1 MIEYTYMISLYD
13 RVIPLSSSK
22 LSGCA
27 PRSKRVECLE
37 QIGVVIDP
45 ALNVCLQCNSEEN
58 ESWYLFLDQKFFP
71 PSVRSK
77 CMYTS
82 QEKSSS
88 IWRLGRTFTTRVR
101 NHTMVPLTFLLTLIF
116 FPLEVNNVTRIYLF
130 FFQSIWCLFC
140 WLFVSYFE
148 SEIVHEK
155 NELYRLSISDSRW
168 RFVVTSSCLLR
179 EKKKRQRAD
188 HEIFLAI
195 IRWWWCK
202 HVIHFFSDLRD
213 EICS

>member
-1 MIEYTYMISLYD
+1 MNRKKVITVIAPH

-58 ESWYLFLDQKFFP
+58 ESWYLFWDQKFFP

-130 FFQSIWCLFC
+130 FSIDI
-140 WLFVSYFE
+140 VSILLTIRVIFW
-148 SEIVHEK
+148 IG
-155 NELYRLSISDSRW
+155 NRSRKKW
-168 RFVVTSSCLLR
+168 VVST
-179 EKKKRQRAD
+179 
-188 HEIFLAI
+188 
-195 IRWWWCK
+195 
-202 HVIHFFSDLRD
+202 
-213 EICS
+213 